1 MLTWF
6 AQRQM
11 VDALQRWLLCF
22 VVSRCIKGIILGL
35 PLENSSDASIHLK
48 HKWVMMWCSA
58 VVQSTPVQIYGVRQG
73 DEMFVGMLLLYSRH
87 VIVNGEPVSCK
98 PPQKVVGLQQKKKKN
113 INYPV
118 KIYKYVRS
126 KCLMGKNCCNIF
138 VSLQLD
144 ESIWSIDVNKLE
156 LICFKYPL
164 KVNWH
169 CWNKCICVYGTMG
182 SNVVFF
188 VQIKNVASFEII
200 QRYENN
206 ETSKLV

>member
-1 MLTWF
+1 MF
-6 AQRQM
+6 CCCS
-11 VDALQRWLLCF
+11 VDTCANFWGKTGGWIVCGNAF
-22 VVSRCIKGIILGL
+22 VVLTSC
-35 PLENSSDASIHLK
+35 DC
-48 HKWVMMWCSA
+48 KWWTS
-58 VVQSTPVQIYGVRQG
+58 QLQTTTEGGGVAT
-73 DEMFVGMLLLYSRH
+73 E
-87 VIVNGEPVSCK
+87 K
-98 PPQKVVGLQQKKKKN
+98 KKKKKN

-126 KCLMGKNCCNIF
+126 KRLMGKNCCNIF

-169 CWNKCICVYGTMG
+169 CWNRCLCVYGTMG
-182 SNVVFF
+182 SNVGVFLF

-200 QRYENN
+200 QRYE
-206 ETSKLV
+206 TSKLI